1 MFLKIEAIILKKA
14 FINVNFIKSAVMQ
27 IDKALTNDRLPV
39 SKVSFYIPTMYKQ
52 SFFA

>member
-27 IDKALTNDRLPV
+27 IDKALTNDRPV
-39 SKVSFYIPTMYKQ
+39 SKVSFYIPTIYKQ